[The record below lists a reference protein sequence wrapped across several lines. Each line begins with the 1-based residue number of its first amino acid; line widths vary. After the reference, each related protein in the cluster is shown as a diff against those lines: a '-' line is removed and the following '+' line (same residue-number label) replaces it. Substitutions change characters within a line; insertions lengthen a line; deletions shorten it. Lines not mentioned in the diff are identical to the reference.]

1 MVDVNTKEDLASK
14 RLKRIFKLQQEAH
27 LKNPNPSIESRKEL
41 MNRIP
46 DMVRKYR
53 SKIKEGLVADFGSHS
68 EETTDLFEIVA
79 SFDRAQYYTSNLKKW
94 LKPIKKP
101 GNPVTLGHTSLY
113 VKHTPKGVV
122 GNMSAWNFPYEE
134 SIGPLFDMLSAGNK
148 VIIKPSDLSPA
159 SGQVMQ
165 DMIAE
170 FFNEDEVAVVNGG
183 LELAKEFSSTP
194 WNHLMYTGNAT
205 VGKLV
210 MEAAS
215 KNLTPVTLE
224 LGGKCPSI
232 IDETGV
238 TDENIEMI
246 IGIKIV
252 KRGQICTNTDYIFV
266 HESKKQELIDKVTAY
281 FNKCLEDNNGIACST
296 GIINGR
302 HVSRLQSYVD
312 DAKSKGAEVIQLG
325 GEMDSKLRNMPF
337 YLVINPSDDLLVMK
351 EEIFGPILPI
361 KTYSKPEEVVQY
373 INSRDRPLGLYVFS
387 KNKTFVDKIVNNTHS
402 GGVGVNL
409 VALQAAQP
417 SLPFGGV
424 GASGMGR
431 IHGQE
436 GFQEFSYA
444 RAFMEKGAGG
454 TIDWILPPFDKK
466 TRKLINEV
474 AYAPMAKQLKFALSR
489 LPKILGGK
497 FK

>member
-1 MVDVNTKEDLASK
+1 MNNTNTNDNLASE
-14 RLKRIFKLQQEAH
+14 RLKKIFKLQREAH
-27 LKNPNPSIESRKEL
+27 LKNPNPSIDERKEL

-79 SFDRAQYYTSNLKKW
+79 AFDRAKYYTSNLAKW
-94 LKPIKKP
+94 MKPIKKE
-101 GNPVTLGHTSLY
+101 GNPVTLGHSSLY

-122 GNMSAWNFPYEE
+122 GNMAAWNFPYEE
-134 SIGPLFDMLSAGNK
+134 LYGPLFDMLAAGNK
-148 VIIKPSDLSPA
+148 VILKPSDLSPA
-159 SGQVMQ
+159 SGQVIEE
-165 DMIAE
+165 MISE
-170 FFNEDEVAVVNGG
+170 FFKEDEVAVINGG
-183 LELAKEFSSTP
+183 LEVAKEFTSMP
-194 WNHLMYTGNAT
+194 WDHLMYTGSAA

-210 MEAAS
+210 MESAA

-224 LGGKCPSI
+224 LGGKCPTI

-238 TDENIEMI
+238 TDENIELI
-246 IGIKIV
+246 VGIKVV

-266 HESKKQELIDKVTAY
+266 HESKKDELIDKIKVT
-281 FNKCLEDNNGIACST
+281 FNNCLASDNGISCST

-302 HVSRLQSYVD
+302 HVSRLQSYID

-325 GEMDSKLRNMPF
+325 IEMDSKLRNMPF
-337 YLVINPSDDLLVMK
+337 YLVINPTDDMLVMQ

-361 KTYSKPEEVVQY
+361 KTYNNPQEVTDYV
-373 INSRDRPLGLYVFS
+373 NSHDRPLGLYIFS
-387 KNKTFVDKIVNNTHS
+387 KNKTFIDRIANNTHS

-454 TIDWILPPFDKK
+454 TIDWILPPFDKRTK
-466 TRKLINEV
+466 KLINEV

-489 LPKILGGK
+489 LPKILSGK